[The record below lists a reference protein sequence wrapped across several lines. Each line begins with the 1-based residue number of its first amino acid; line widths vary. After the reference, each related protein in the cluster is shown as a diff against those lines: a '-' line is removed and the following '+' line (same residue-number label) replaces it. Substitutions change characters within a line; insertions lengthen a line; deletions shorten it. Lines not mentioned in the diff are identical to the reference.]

1 MDCPHNPCVST
12 PTTQPHAPGWYP
24 DPASGTGMRWWDG
37 HRWTGRRAIAS
48 TAAALPPLGPQF
60 ARLGDL
66 LGRLL
71 LANAALSL
79 GTLLVERGV
88 HREVVFQ
95 ALAVA
100 AIVLLLVTGAA
111 WCAWQWRMA
120 VSAPDRLRREPHLH
134 VRAWFIPLANLW
146 LPIQNMNEL
155 WHAYEPHDARGR
167 GSSINLVVPWWTC
180 WLVSAVGGAL
190 GLRTLLLGEVPDGYL
205 GIAWALAAVLAWFV
219 VRRLSWRA
227 LLYHAELG

>member
-1 MDCPHNPCVST
+1 MSI
-12 PTTQPHAPGWYP
+12 PTTQPYAPGWYP
-24 DPASGTGMRWWDG
+24 DPTGGTGLRWWDG
-37 HRWTGRRAIAS
+37 HQWTGRRSIATT
-48 TAAALPPLGPQF
+48 TAPLPPLGPRF

-66 LGRLL
+66 VGRLL

-79 GTLLVERGV
+79 LTLVVEQVVPG
-88 HREVVFQ
+88 EVVFQ
-95 ALAVA
+95 LLALA
-100 AIVLLLVTGAA
+100 AIALLVVTGVA

-134 VRAWFIPLANLW
+134 IGAWFIPVANLW
-146 LPIQNMNEL
+146 WPIQNMNEL

-167 GSSINLVVPWWTC
+167 GTGINLVVPWWTC
-180 WLVSAVGGAL
+180 WLVSAVGGAM
-190 GLRTLLLGEVPDGYL
+190 GLRTLLQGEVPGSCL

-227 LLYHAELG
+227 LLYHAGLD

>member
-1 MDCPHNPCVST
+1 
-12 PTTQPHAPGWYP
+12 
-24 DPASGTGMRWWDG
+24 MRWWDG
-37 HRWTGRRAIAS
+37 QGWTGRRAIAS
-48 TAAALPPLGPQF
+48 TGAALPPLGPQF

-71 LANAALSL
+71 LANVALSL
-79 GTLLVERGV
+79 GTVLVERVV

-134 VRAWFIPLANLW
+134 IGAWFIPLANLW

-190 GLRTLLLGEVPDGYL
+190 GLRTLLQGEVPDSYL
-205 GIAWALAAVLAWFV
+205 GIAWGLAAVLAWFV

>member
-1 MDCPHNPCVST
+1 MSLPS
-12 PTTQPHAPGWYP
+12 TQPHAPGWYP
-24 DPASGTGMRWWDG
+24 DPTGGTGTRWWDG
-37 HRWTGRRAIAS
+37 QDWTGRRRIAS
-48 TAAALPPLGPQF
+48 TAPQLPPLGPRF

-71 LANAALSL
+71 LANVALSL
-79 GTLLVERGV
+79 GTLVVERFA
-88 HREVVFQ
+88 HREGVFQ
-95 ALAVA
+95 LLAVLA
-100 AIVLLLVTGAA
+100 LGLLLVTGAV

-120 VSAPDRLRREPHLH
+120 VSAPDRLRRRPRLH
-134 VRAWFIPLANLW
+134 IGAWFIPVANLW

-180 WLVSAVGGAL
+180 WVVSAVLGAQ
-190 GLRTLLLGEVPDGYL
+190 GLRTLLQGQVPDSHL

-227 LLYHAELG
+227 LLYHAELD